1 MTDEM
6 GDREAVEEVVVP
18 VLEERV
24 VVGKRVIE
32 GRTVTVTTRP
42 VSKTQ
47 TIAEPVVKERVT
59 VERVPVGEVVDAI
72 PQIREE
78 GDLTVI
84 PVVEEQIVVTKRLVL
99 TEEIHMRRI
108 RVEET
113 DEQTVELFATEIDIT
128 E

>member
-1 MTDEM
+1 MADEM
-6 GDREAVEEVVVP
+6 SDREAVEEVIVP

-32 GRTVTVTTRP
+32 GRTVTVTARP

-47 TIAEPVVKERVT
+47 TIAEPVLKERVI
-59 VERVPVGEVVDAI
+59 VERVPIGEVVDAI

-99 TEEIHMRRI
+99 TEEIHMRRT